1 MKNKTIFVACDTS
14 NLNQI
19 NKILKN
25 IKTKRLKIIPK
36 FGLQFFYSKNGRK
49 FLEKYKSDFWLDLKI
64 NDIPQT
70 ALSAVDSLKDL
81 KKCKFMTVHANGGI
95 NMLKAI
101 KEKAKQIN
109 KNLKVLGVT
118 VLTSLNNKS
127 LKEIGHTKTVEQIV
141 LKQAGIIKKSG
152 CDGIVCSAKE
162 AKMIKKKYKNLLII
176 TPGIR
181 LPGDNLNDQ
190 ARVMTPKDAFK
201 NKVSGV
207 VIGRSLTQGNIKNN
221 IKKLIDHLNRWSKV
235 ARFVG
240 FQI

>member
-1 MKNKTIFVACDTS
+1 MKNKIIFVACDTS

-19 NKILKN
+19 KKILKN
-25 IKTKRLKIIPK
+25 INTKKLKIIPK

-81 KKCKFMTVHANGGI
+81 KKCKYITVHANGGL

-101 KEKAKQIN
+101 KEKTKQIN

-127 LKEIGHTKTVEQIV
+127 LKEIGHTKTVDQLV
-141 LKQAGIIKKSG
+141 LKQAGIVKKSG

-162 AKMIKKKYKNLLII
+162 AKMIRKKYKNFLIV

-221 IKKLIDHLNRWSKV
+221 IKKLIDHLDK
-235 ARFVG
+235 
-240 FQI
+240 